1 MRRLG
6 LIALVAGAGAA
17 CSPAPNLLPV
27 NDFDRPTDVAFMCFG
42 AFPGGSSPDGG
53 VDAGSA
59 LSVSGRPMRACHPQA
74 LFDPPAS
81 TTSRTFAFMP
91 DSASGGL
98 TMLDADNWKL
108 IDLERATGGYGQ
120 LPLGELPSQ
129 ISVSDDGCR
138 LISANRGSCDLTLV
152 DPSIIVAPVI
162 HDEDDSNV

>member
-6 LIALVAGAGAA
+6 FIALVAGAAAA

-42 AFPGGSSPDGG
+42 AFPGGSSAADGG
-53 VDAGSA
+53 TADAGGG
-59 LSVSGRPMRACHPQA
+59 LTVSGRPMRACHPQA
-74 LFDPPAS
+74 QFDPAAS

-108 IDLERATGGYGQ
+108 IDQFRHSSPCWT
-120 LPLGELPSQ
+120 
-129 ISVSDDGCR
+129 C
-138 LISANRGSCDLTLV
+138 CWTLR
-152 DPSIIVAPVI
+152 
-162 HDEDDSNV
+162 